1 MRINQI
7 NNQNSQNK
15 ISYKSVKVHY
25 KDCWHPKLL
34 NEILQNKE
42 IEKAANFLEKRN
54 SSMEMWIRT
63 DGIKSNKTYSVSCTY
78 DRRYKPHGE
87 NCNILERMSLSDAL
101 NKLKNFNSRDF
112 IAFVKKTERTN
123 TDKLEQIRILHNPKS
138 KDKKEK
144 HKNPIPTF
152 IKYFGF

>member
-1 MRINQI
+1 
-7 NNQNSQNK
+7 
-15 ISYKSVKVHY
+15 
-25 KDCWHPKLL
+25 
-34 NEILQNKE
+34 
-42 IEKAANFLEKRN
+42 
-54 SSMEMWIRT
+54 MWIRT

-78 DRRYKPHGE
+78 DRRYQPHGE

-112 IAFVKKTERTN
+112 IAFVKKSERTN

-144 HKNPIPTF
+144 HKNPIRTF